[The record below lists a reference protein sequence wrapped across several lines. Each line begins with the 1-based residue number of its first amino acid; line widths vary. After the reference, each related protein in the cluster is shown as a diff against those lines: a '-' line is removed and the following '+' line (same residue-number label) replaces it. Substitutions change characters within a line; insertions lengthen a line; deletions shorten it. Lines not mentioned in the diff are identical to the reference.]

1 MNEMTPT
8 NRFKA
13 RVRLSIEFN
22 PYVEDDWEEFDS
34 YSEDVPAME
43 TLPTFHTMVVD
54 MLKHMASVTAS
65 STELDNI
72 EKFLDSIQTLE
83 FEEATE

>member
-8 NRFKA
+8 NKFKA

-34 YSEDVPAME
+34 YTEDVPAME
-43 TLPTFHTMVVD
+43 ALPTFHTMVVD
-54 MLKHMASVTAS
+54 MLKHMAGVTAS
-65 STELDNI
+65 SKELDNI
-72 EKFLDSIQTLE
+72 ETFLEAIQTLTFKE
-83 FEEATE
+83 VTE